1 MLQLKK
7 LYKVFRGNSKGIS
20 AIEVIIALAIL
31 GIIAVAFLGGL
42 STSLHAVRIH
52 DERSVAQSL
61 ATSQMEYVKS
71 QEYIIAPWSYMLT
84 HNTTARPDEWPWEDW
99 VWDEDNP
106 PLSEDY
112 AGYCVHVQAEEI
124 DGEEDIQKITV
135 TVYHNEDCAG
145 DEVFTLE
152 DYKVNR

>member
-1 MLQLKK
+1 MDKIAK
-7 LYKVFRGNSKGIS
+7 AFRGNSKGVS

-42 STSLHAVRIH
+42 FTALKATSIV

-61 ATSQMEYVKS
+61 AQSQMEYVKS
-71 QEYIIAPWSYMLT
+71 QGYSSDVDWSYALT
-84 HNTTARPDEWPWEDW
+84 HDTTDEPVGWPSDW
-99 VWDEDNP
+99 VWVWGEDNP
-106 PLSEDY
+106 PLSEEY
-112 AGYCVHVQAEEI
+112 AGYCVHAQEEEI
-124 DGEEDIQKITV
+124 EADLRRITV

-152 DYKVNR
+152 DYKVDR